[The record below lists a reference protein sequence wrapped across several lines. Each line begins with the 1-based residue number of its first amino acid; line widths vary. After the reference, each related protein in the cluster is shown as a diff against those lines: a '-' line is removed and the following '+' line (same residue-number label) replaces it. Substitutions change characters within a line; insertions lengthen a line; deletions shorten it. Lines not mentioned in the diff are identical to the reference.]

1 MTHPIVSCRAG
12 FTCPKTQSKLFSG
25 ERTSPLRTK
34 QQHYPRFDTPQPN
47 ASKLFL
53 INIYNKLC
61 DKSAVYL
68 WHTAKK
74 RNEKVCKQNNR

>member
-1 MTHPIVSCRAG
+1 MTYPIVSCRAG

-47 ASKLFL
+47 ASKLLL